1 MLDTE
6 LDGVTVHM
14 TGIKGSGMVA
24 LAQILHER
32 GARIRGTDTAERFYT
47 DEILEGLGIEVIEA
61 FDAANILPETQLL
74 VYSSAYN
81 PDTHP
86 ELTAAR
92 ERSIP
97 RYTYTE
103 ALGRLSE
110 RCDATAIAGV
120 HGKSTSTAL
129 AGVLARAIGIPATVV
144 VGSMV
149 PDFGNRAASVE
160 GDRHFIAE
168 TCEYRRNF
176 LSFHPDRIMVTG
188 IEADHLD
195 YFRDYNDIFAAF
207 VEYAE
212 RLSTGGTLIY
222 CCDDEG
228 ARELASRIAVT
239 RPDIHRVAYG
249 FHASGRYAV
258 TGCET
263 VEGSL
268 RFTLSG
274 FDRVFSLRV
283 PGHHNAVN
291 AAGVLA
297 VIEHILRIDGERSL
311 TGSVLESVVTALSS
325 FRGLK
330 RRSEVVGTV
339 DDILVLDDYAHHPSA
354 IEAEL
359 TALREFYPG
368 RRLVVD
374 FMSHTYS
381 RTAALLEDFAEAL
394 SGVDALFLHRI
405 YASARESYDGS
416 ITGRS
421 LEEAVRR
428 RGTVERVVY
437 VEDPLQARELVIDEL
452 KPGDIFLTMGA
463 GDNWQLGRAV
473 LTALT
478 EGGARVV

>member
-47 DEILEGLGIEVIEA
+47 DDILEDLGIEVVEN
-61 FDAANILPETQLL
+61 FDAANLLPDTQLL
-74 VYSSAYN
+74 FYSSAYN

-86 ELTAAR
+86 ELAAAR
-92 ERSIP
+92 ERGIP

-103 ALGRLSE
+103 ALGLLSE
-110 RCDATAIAGV
+110 RCDATGIAGV

-129 AGVLARAIGIPATVV
+129 AGTLARAIDMSATVV

-149 PDFGNRAASVE
+149 PDFGNLAASVR

-195 YFRDYNDIFAAF
+195 YFRDYGDIFAAF
-207 VEYAE
+207 LEYAG
-212 RLSTGGTLIY
+212 RLSHGGALIY

-228 ARELASRIAVT
+228 ARELASRIATT
-239 RPDIHRVAYG
+239 RADVRAIAYG
-249 FHASGRYAV
+249 YGASGRHAV
-258 TGCET
+258 TGCEV
-263 VEGSL
+263 VEGEL

-274 FDRVFSLRV
+274 FDRFFSLRV
-283 PGHHNAVN
+283 PGRHNAVN
-291 AAGVLA
+291 AAGVVA
-297 VIEHILRIDGERSL
+297 VIEDILQSDGERSL
-311 TGSVLESVVTALSS
+311 AGSVLDAVQAALRS

-330 RRSEVVGTV
+330 RRSEVVGSAEGV
-339 DDILVLDDYAHHPSA
+339 LVLDDYAHHPTA
-354 IEAEL
+354 IAAEIS
-359 TALREFYPG
+359 ALREFYPG

-381 RTAALLEDFAEAL
+381 RTAALLDEFAEAL
-394 SGVDALFLHRI
+394 SGADALFLHRI

-421 LEEAVRR
+421 LEAAVRR
-428 RGTVERVVY
+428 RGEVERVVY
-437 VEDPLQARELVIDEL
+437 VEEPIEARELVIDEL
-452 KPGDIFLTMGA
+452 KEGDIFVTMGA

-473 LTALT
+473 LNALK
-478 EGGARVV
+478 EGGVRVG